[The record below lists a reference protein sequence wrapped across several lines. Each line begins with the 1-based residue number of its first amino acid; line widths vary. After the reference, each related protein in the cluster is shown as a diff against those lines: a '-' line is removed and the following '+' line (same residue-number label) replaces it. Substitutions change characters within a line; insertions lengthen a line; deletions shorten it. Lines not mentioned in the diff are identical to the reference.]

1 MMAADSCST
10 TRARSADS
18 MRAAIVG
25 VSRSST
31 ALTRSTAARCW
42 SISFHDGRRTA
53 APRKDQQMTVLRP
66 PAASAASNSLQAAR
80 AALDRLKSDRIT
92 LGTS

>member
-1 MMAADSCST
+1 
-10 TRARSADS
+10 
-18 MRAAIVG
+18 
-25 VSRSST
+25 
-31 ALTRSTAARCW
+31 
-42 SISFHDGRRTA
+42 
-53 APRKDQQMTVLRP
+53 MTVLRP